1 MGCGSGKQ
9 APKHVP
15 AHRATAVELAEQV
28 AEKPAAA
35 SVSGKRHAAA
45 RRKRLALA
53 EILKRYDAT
62 KTGMLNKDEVKNFA
76 TAALERDVT
85 DEEVDLIMRIGGD
98 TCDPQITSAELPDA
112 MAVLTGM
119 IDDDANDIASSLTA
133 KDIDEKFEKYDVN
146 KSGELEKDQLASLL
160 KDLNDGADVP
170 EPELTMVLKQADV
183 SESGAIKREEL
194 KPAIMIWYSLQEDE
208 GEAKEGS

>member
-9 APKHVP
+9 KPPEESTEKKHVP
-15 AHRATAVELAEQV
+15 AHKATEAQLTETAAEPPV
-28 AEKPAAA
+28 AA

-62 KTGMLNKDEVKNFA
+62 QTGMLNKDEVKNFA

-85 DEEVDLIMRIGGD
+85 DDEVDLIMRIGGD
-98 TCDPQITSAELPDA
+98 TCVPEITSAELPVA
-112 MAVLTGM
+112 MAVLKGM
-119 IDDDANDIASSLTA
+119 IDDA
-133 KDIDEKFEKYDVN
+133 KDTDDAIDIDATFEKYDIN

-170 EPELTMVLKQADV
+170 EQELTMVTTFHFRTV
-183 SESGAIKREEL
+183 RSEAARRPMSDGFQRSGRIAL
-194 KPAIMIWYSLQEDE
+194 NCA
-208 GEAKEGS
+208 